1 MMDAGNDVVGVWR
14 IVMDVR
20 DNSLGVRN
28 VLTDISRCISLK
40 LDLEAESQRR
50 LSRSD
55 RTYIEDM

>member
-20 DNSLGVRN
+20 ENSLGVRD

-40 LDLEAESQRR
+40 LDLEAEGQRR